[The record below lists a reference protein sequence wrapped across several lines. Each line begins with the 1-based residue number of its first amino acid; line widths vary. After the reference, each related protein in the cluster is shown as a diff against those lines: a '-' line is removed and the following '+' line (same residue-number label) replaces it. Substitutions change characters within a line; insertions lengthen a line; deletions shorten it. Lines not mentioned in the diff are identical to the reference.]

1 MDKLQTKKQTISTE
15 TSPQLLKTILNEL
28 RLLRNEVLFL
38 LPQDDL
44 ENYAN
49 SSRIKKSY
57 EKAIKEFPPEDL

>member
-49 SSRIKKSY
+49 SSRTKKSY